1 MCTAICYQPTTLISM
16 ECARLRDKI
25 NDNPELKAK
34 ILEKLILLLR
44 DRIDSSYKAM
54 ETM

>member
-1 MCTAICYQPTTLISM
+1 
-16 ECARLRDKI
+16 LRDYIAKNLEI
-25 NDNPELKAK
+25 KVK

-54 ETM
+54 ETL